1 MSFVGGGVWRTKWNI
16 ISDKSSFLFLSCMQG
31 GSAVIEFDNIL
42 NTCELKILHK
52 NESTPPHLAYG
63 IDIIGTRTSTQENS
77 RQSESENKDIRD
89 IIDKCTELDGENTD
103 FFPLLSREFTVA
115 TCSFYDNLIQIW
127 NVAL

>member
-1 MSFVGGGVWRTKWNI
+1 
-16 ISDKSSFLFLSCMQG
+16 MQG
-31 GSAVIEFDNIL
+31 GSAIIEFDNIL

-63 IDIIGTRTSTQENS
+63 IDIIGTRTSTKINS
-77 RQSESENKDIRD
+77 RQSKSENKDVSD
-89 IIDKCTELDGENTD
+89 IIDKYTELDVEKND
-103 FFPLLSREFTVA
+103 FFPLFSREFTVA